1 MMRMVTTMSRLTYDV
16 YLAGAMHKRLGRDV
30 LAEREN
36 AKTICKQLGLR
47 YYDPAED
54 ELIKPHEIIDAKP
67 TIKRMKWYVK
77 KDFKNIDR
85 CRTVVVLT
93 GDHSSSG
100 TMWEMARMY
109 FIHKRPIILVAP
121 RMYDRQ
127 FVNFTTILATKICAT
142 QKQALVYLK
151 RRLK

>member
-1 MMRMVTTMSRLTYDV
+1 MAIKIKWDC

-36 AKTICKQLGLR
+36 AKTICKQLGLT

-54 ELIKPHEIIDAKP
+54 ELIKPHLVIDAKP
-67 TIKRMKWYVK
+67 NIRLMRHYVI
-77 KDFKNIDR
+77 KDFKNLDA
-85 CRTVVVLT
+85 CRSIVVLT
-93 GDHSSSG
+93 GDSASSG
-100 TMWEMARMY
+100 TLWESARMF

-121 RMYDRQ
+121 RMYNRQ
-127 FVNFTTILATKICAT
+127 LTNFTTVLATKVCET
-142 QKQALVYLK
+142 QLSALKYLK

>member
-1 MMRMVTTMSRLTYDV
+1 VKNLKYDC

-36 AKTICKQLGLR
+36 AKVICKQLGLK

-54 ELIKPHEIIDAKP
+54 ELIKPHLVIDAKP
-67 TIKRMKWYVK
+67 DMRRMKWYVA
-77 KDFKNIDR
+77 KDFKNLDK
-85 CRTVVVLT
+85 CKSVVVLT
-93 GDHSSSG
+93 GDSSSSG
-100 TMWEMARMY
+100 TAWEMARMY
-109 FIHKRPIILVAP
+109 FKHKRPIILVAP

-127 FVNFTTILATKICAT
+127 LTNFTTILATKICAT
-142 QKQALVYLK
+142 QKQALAYLK